1 MKDYAKKLLFD
12 FDTDLPFIGI
22 TKGNNTMNK
31 LTKEQYI
38 KTAKNKRPAL
48 LAKYGTTE
56 AEVLGNVVQEKTYV
70 VIKEFPNGWVGDEVV
85 SLVDLE
91 KLYPEY
97 YKLKVT
103 DKPKVH
109 HIYLVDQSSSMS
121 TDNKIGTVS
130 ERLPVEMQ
138 AASVSTDAT
147 FSIIGFNSS
156 VNVIAKRTSV
166 PVNNRY
172 FCGGMTNLH
181 GAIVKALALVEK
193 GEHTLIKIFTDGD
206 NNIYEYSLQHVKNL
220 IDKLPKE
227 VTVTF
232 ICTEQDKYLALRY
245 VDESNVMTYDNT
257 GKGLEVVLDKYIV
270 GTVTYSNNI
279 TRGMDVSKG
288 FFKDIK

>member
-1 MKDYAKKLLFD
+1 
-12 FDTDLPFIGI
+12 
-22 TKGNNTMNK
+22 MNK
-31 LTKEQYI
+31 LTKEQYV
-38 KTAKNKRPAL
+38 KTAKHKRPAL

-56 AEVLGNVVQEKTYV
+56 AEVMGYKVEEKTYV
-70 VIKEFPNGWVGDEVV
+70 VIKEFPNGKVGDEIA
-85 SLVDLE
+85 SSVDLE
-91 KLYPEY
+91 KQYPEY

-109 HIYLVDQSSSMS
+109 HIYLIDQSSSMAK
-121 TDNKIGTVS
+121 DNKIGTIS

-138 AASVSTDAT
+138 AALVSTDAT
-147 FSIIGFNSS
+147 FSIIAFNS
-156 VNVIAKRTSV
+156 VAKVLTTRSSV
-166 PVNNRY
+166 PVNHQY
-172 FCGGMTNLH
+172 LAEGMTNLH
-181 GAIVKALALVEK
+181 GAIVKALSLVEK

-232 ICTEQDKYLALRY
+232 ICTVQDQYLALRY

-270 GTVTYSNNI
+270 GTATYSNNI